1 MSGAARS
8 LDRYLERLARSLDAD
23 PDARQD
29 LLDEARDH
37 LLQAAADHERQGAE
51 PEAAGRLAVEE
62 FGEVGE
68 VARDWEP
75 VLAMAGARRLA
86 RRLLA
91 GLLLVACTGLT
102 GVVVV
107 PGHDPTSNPGHVAVV
122 GLLAVTLLTVILG
135 RQQGIWLRARWR
147 PWLLAACR
155 SCGWAFVALMA
166 TCLVVFAG
174 DTAFDVGAAPAPW
187 MAAAGVAGAGL
198 GTWIARGRLSLGG
211 RAS

>member
-1 MSGAARS
+1 MSGAAGD
-8 LDRYLERLARSLDAD
+8 LDRYLERLARSLNAS
-23 PDARQD
+23 PDQRRD

-68 VARDWEP
+68 LAQDWEP
-75 VLAMAGARRLA
+75 VLAMLGTRRLA
-86 RRLLA
+86 RRLLP
-91 GLLLVACTGLT
+91 GLVLVACAGIA

-107 PGHDPTSNPGHVAVV
+107 PGHDPTSNPGHIAVA
-122 GLLAVTLLTVILG
+122 GLLAVTFLTVILG
-135 RQQGIWLRARWR
+135 RQQGIWLHARLR

-174 DTAFDVGAAPAPW
+174 GAAFDVGAAPAPW
-187 MAAAGVAGAGL
+187 MAAAGIAGASL
-198 GTWIARGRLSLGG
+198 GTWIARGRLPLGG
-211 RAS
+211 PAS